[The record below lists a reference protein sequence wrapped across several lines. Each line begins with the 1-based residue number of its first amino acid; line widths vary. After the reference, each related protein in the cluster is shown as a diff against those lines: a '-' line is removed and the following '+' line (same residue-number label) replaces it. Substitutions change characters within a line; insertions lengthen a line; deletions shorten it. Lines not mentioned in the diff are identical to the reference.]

1 MSQPNPDQLK
11 DLSPLDDQ
19 DEDNTVAK
27 SLQHVTEKKEV
38 ASVTRFEELSTRSK
52 TPSKGNPTAAAAAA
66 TGVTSSTS
74 GTFQPA
80 AGGAREGGNT
90 PAGTSQSPR
99 LTDEQQA
106 RLIATQRAALKRIRG
121 EFDFLAVPDW
131 VVLHPLLG
139 CYLAEAIGTFVFTLT
154 VALCQVNNTMLPNQ
168 PQTNIV
174 SLPIGFMLMCMVFT
188 FGYISGAHFNPAIT
202 VAVFLSRKLELK
214 KAVGY
219 IICQCGAA
227 LGAGLVAMII
237 QGSNN
242 ISVPHAA
249 QLSSGLFG
257 ELIYT
262 FALSTVV
269 LHVAYS
275 TQKAN
280 FFYGFA
286 IGMTVTAGV
295 AATSSVSSGVFN
307 PAVATGLQVAFCL
320 TGSCAYFLT
329 FWVFWVAPLLGAAI
343 ASAIFCNM
351 HQPQKGLSDS
361 NV

>member
-1 MSQPNPDQLK
+1 MSQPQPDQMK
-11 DLSPLDDQ
+11 DLSPLEDQ
-19 DEDNTVAK
+19 EEDNTIAK
-27 SLQHVTEKKEV
+27 SLKHVEEKKEV
-38 ASVTRFEELSTRSK
+38 ASVTRFEELTTSRTTK
-52 TPSKGNPTAAAAAA
+52 TQSMA
-66 TGVTSSTS
+66 STS
-74 GTFQPA
+74 GSTTGTFASP
-80 AGGAREGGNT
+80 ARELGNT
-90 PAGTSQSPR
+90 PAGTSSVSTPKPG
-99 LTDEQQA
+99 LTEEQQA

-121 EFDFLAVPDW
+121 EFDFIAVPDW

-154 VALCQVNNTMLPNQ
+154 VALCLANNPMLPKQ
-168 PQTNIV
+168 PQTNVV

-202 VAVFLSRKLELK
+202 IAVFFSRQLELK

-219 IICQCGAA
+219 IICQCAAA

-242 ISVPHAA
+242 ISVPNATKVT
-249 QLSSGLFG
+249 SGVFG

-262 FALSTVV
+262 FALATVV

-307 PAVATGLQVAFCL
+307 PAVATGLQVAYCL
-320 TGSCAYFLT
+320 TGNCDYFMT
-329 FWVFWVAPLLGAAI
+329 FWVFWLAPVIGAAL
-343 ASAIFCNM
+343 AALVFCNM
-351 HQPQKGLSDS
+351 HQPQKGLSDA

>member
-1 MSQPNPDQLK
+1 MAQPPADEMK
-11 DLSPLDDQ
+11 DLSPLEDQ
-19 DEDNTVAK
+19 EEDNTVAK
-27 SLQHVTEKKEV
+27 SLKHVEEKKEV
-38 ASVTRFEELSTRSK
+38 ASVTRFEELATQRTTMKAQSTASIVSTT
-52 TPSKGNPTAAAAAA
+52 TPGREA
-66 TGVTSSTS
+66 
-74 GTFQPA
+74 PA
-80 AGGAREGGNT
+80 AGQT
-90 PAGTSQSPR
+90 PASTVASPPPSAGR
-99 LTDEQQA
+99 LTAEQQA
-106 RLIATQRAALKRIRG
+106 RLIATQRAALKRVRG
-121 EFDFLAVPDW
+121 EFDFIAVPDW

-154 VALCQVNNTMLPNQ
+154 AALCLANNPMLPKQ

-202 VAVFLSRKLELK
+202 ISVFLSRQLELK

-219 IICQCGAA
+219 IVCQCAA
-227 LGAGLVAMII
+227 SFGAGLVAMII

-242 ISVPHAA
+242 IAVPNAK
-249 QLSSGLFG
+249 QVTSSIFG

-262 FALSTVV
+262 FALCTVV
-269 LHVAYS
+269 LHVSCS

-286 IGMTVTAGV
+286 IGMTITAGV
-295 AATSSVSSGVFN
+295 AATSSVASGVFN
-307 PAVATGLQVAFCL
+307 PAVATGLQVAYCL
-320 TGSCAYFLT
+320 TGSCDYIMT
-329 FWVFWVAPLLGAAI
+329 FWVFWLSPVMGAI
-343 ASAIFCNM
+343 LASLIFCNM